1 MNDKHESTLSII
13 AALLV
18 LFTAMIAPP
27 VSAMLAVLILIT
39 FAIYKYW
46 HSRQTTG

>member
-1 MNDKHESTLSII
+1 MNEKQESTLSII

-27 VSAMLAVLILIT
+27 VSAVLAVFLLVA
-39 FAIYKYW
+39 FAIYKYIQ
-46 HSRQTTG
+46 SRQASG